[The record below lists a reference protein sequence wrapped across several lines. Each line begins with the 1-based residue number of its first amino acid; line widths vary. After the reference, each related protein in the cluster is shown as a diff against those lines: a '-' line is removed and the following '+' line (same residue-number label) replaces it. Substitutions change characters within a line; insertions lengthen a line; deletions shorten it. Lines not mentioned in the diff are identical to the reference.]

1 MSEFK
6 LSLSYVSWNAI
17 FTEDNVDVIF
27 NSFLNTYLRIYY
39 HRFPFKKFYHIHAN
53 QVWITT
59 GIKIS
64 SQHKREL
71 YLLCRDTKNPN
82 LRNYYKKYCRILTE
96 VTKTAKKLHY
106 NKLIINSN
114 NKVKTMWNTVKT
126 ETQKINK
133 DEIPPTKLMVM

>member
-1 MSEFK
+1 MRLF
-6 LSLSYVSWNAI
+6 
-17 FTEDNVDVIF
+17 
-27 NSFLNTYLRIYY
+27 Y
-39 HRFPFKKFYHIHAN
+39 HSFPFKKFYHTQADKT
-53 QVWITT
+53 WITT

-71 YLLCRDTKNPN
+71 YLLCRDKKNPN
-82 LRNYYKKYCRILTE
+82 LRNYYKKYCRILTK
-96 VTKTAKKLHY
+96 VIKTAKKLHY

-133 DEIPPTKLMVM
+133 DEIPPLKVDGNVDKDHLN